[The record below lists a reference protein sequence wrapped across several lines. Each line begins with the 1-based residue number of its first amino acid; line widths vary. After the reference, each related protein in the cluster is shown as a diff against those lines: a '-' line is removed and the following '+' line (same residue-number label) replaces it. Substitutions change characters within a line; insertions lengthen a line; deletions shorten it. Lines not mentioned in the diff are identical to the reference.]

1 MEKKCTESLSQ
12 IFCFKRWEK
21 IVFGISL
28 STQGNRRRIFRK
40 IEACWR
46 ELEQLVQKHLAS
58 QGSAAG
64 VPQEQGGGDAGRAKL
79 SKGAKKNLKKK
90 AKKAAAG
97 GGQAGAD
104 DSD

>member
-1 MEKKCTESLSQ
+1 MGSCKSCKSKSSHQHALKE
-12 IFCFKRWEK
+12 
-21 IVFGISL
+21 
-28 STQGNRRRIFRK
+28 
-40 IEACWR
+40 IEACR
-46 ELEQLVQKHLAS
+46 MELEQLVQKHLAS

-90 AKKAAAG
+90 AKKAAG